1 MRKAAPVEPQ
11 LQIVTFRVG
20 AVDFALDVFAV
31 HEVLRW
37 EPVTAVPKAPAFV
50 EGVIEV
56 RGVLLPIVDLRRR
69 FEVADASVGAET
81 RILVVDLA
89 GERVGLVVDTV
100 SAVRSVPE
108 ASVTDP
114 PGYIRGLAPEYVR
127 GVVRTGGA
135 LLILLAIDR
144 VLTSEERIALQEAE
158 WEGADEEGGGP
169 ESGGAVP
176 APDGERTEP

>member
-1 MRKAAPVEPQ
+1 MRKATPVVPHVQ
-11 LQIVTFRVG
+11 LVTFRVG

-50 EGVIEV
+50 EGVVEV
-56 RGVLLPIVDLRRR
+56 RGALLPVIDLRRR

-89 GERVGLVVDTV
+89 GERVGLVVDAV

-108 ASVTDP
+108 ASIAEP
-114 PGYIRGLAPEYVR
+114 PGYIRGLAPEYVS
-127 GVVRTGGA
+127 GVVRTDGA

-144 VLTSEERIALQEAE
+144 VLTSEERIALQETD
-158 WEGADEEGGGP
+158 WEMEDE
-169 ESGGAVP
+169 A
-176 APDGERTEP
+176 